1 MEELSKS
8 QRARLAIRT
17 FKTMADALILR
28 GYYKPSGK
36 SGEKL
41 AESLKLF
48 NPEIYGTMSDSRIV
62 ELKGL
67 EYVMDRMP
75 RGIENSNRIILTA
88 DEDFH
93 DTSFEKVT
101 PLKRRRQSYIV
112 SEKEICF
119 VISRGLTEVYDILT
133 HITFLNIEAQKI
145 HGQICNKEG
154 ETCSE
159 WHDLQHAANQQHLL
173 EGAELD
179 QAIWNLCIIL
189 GRTYRE
195 TRDTYEYLEL
205 HHNKKENSNNGLF
218 SIIHSM
224 GQKIIEEAKSS
235 DNLLTVYFTPSLQEM
250 IGHHKYASLWA
261 KNVKQ
266 HLCDRGLQDRPI
278 HVVSA
283 NMHSMR
289 NIFYGAG
296 YLKTNSR
303 NVPSDLYD
311 MISDI
316 RDIDKEIKLYAAD
329 FGFSSLVDLT
339 ESTIDIMVIDTTKN
353 IPFNLHES
361 IRCDFSYLEKEK
373 PVILV
378 IDYAFGTQ
386 AFDIFDEL
394 LCPYRIEEKTVVF
407 NIVSISVMGKAGTLP
422 GKKGDIMLA
431 TAHVMEGTTNNYIVD
446 NDLDVKDFDEG
457 YPIHVGPMVTVLG
470 TSLQNRDV
478 LAKFHT
484 SNWKAIGLEMEGGH
498 FQRAISAAIIQGHIS
513 RKVKTRYAYYA
524 SDNPLYSGQTLASGS
539 MGVEGIAPTYMI
551 TRVLLEKIVNPLPA
565 PIVCVS

>member
-36 SGEKL
+36 SGEKFS
-41 AESLKLF
+41 ESLKLF
-48 NPEIYGTMSDSRIV
+48 NPEIYGTMSDPRIV

-75 RGIENSNRIILTA
+75 RGIEKCNRIILTA

-119 VISRGLTEVYDILT
+119 VISRGLTEIYDILT

-145 HGQICNKEG
+145 YGQICNKEG
-154 ETCSE
+154 ETSSE
-159 WHDLQHAANQQHLL
+159 WHDLQNAAKQQHLL

-179 QAIWNLCIIL
+179 QAIWNLSIIV

-195 TRDTYEYLEL
+195 TRDSYEYLEL

-218 SIIHSM
+218 SIIYSM
-224 GQKIIEEAKSS
+224 GQKVIEEIQSR
-235 DNLLTVYFTPSLQEM
+235 DDLLTIYFTPSLQEM

-261 KNVKQ
+261 ENVKQ
-266 HLCDRGLQDRPI
+266 HLYDRGLQDRPI

-283 NMHSMR
+283 NMHSMK

-296 YLKTNSR
+296 YLKISGR
-303 NVPSDLYD
+303 NVPEDLYD
-311 MISDI
+311 MISEI
-316 RDIDKEIKLYAAD
+316 RDFDREIDLYAAD
-329 FGFSSLVDLT
+329 FGFSSLVDIT
-339 ESTIDIMVIDTTKN
+339 ESTIDVMVIDTAKN
-353 IPFNLHES
+353 TPFNLHES
-361 IRCDFSYLEKEK
+361 IQCDFRYLEKEQ

-386 AFDIFDEL
+386 AFDILDEL
-394 LCPYRIEEKTVVF
+394 LCPCHLDGQTVTF
-407 NIVSISVMGKAGTLP
+407 NIVSINVMGKAGTLP

-446 NDLDVKDFDEG
+446 NDLDINDFDEG

-478 LAKFHT
+478 LKKFHT
-484 SNWKAIGLEMEGGH
+484 SNWKAVGLEMEGGH

-513 RKVKTRYAYYA
+513 RTVKTRYAYYA
-524 SDNPLYSGQTLASGS
+524 SDNPLLSGQTLASGS

-551 TRVLLEKIVNPLPA
+551 TRVILEKIVNPLPPA
-565 PIVCVS
+565 ACEL

>member
-48 NPEIYGTMSDSRIV
+48 NPEIYGTMSDPRIV

-75 RGIENSNRIILTA
+75 RGIERCNRIILTA

-101 PLKRRRQSYIV
+101 PLKRRRLSYIV

-119 VISRGLTEVYDILT
+119 VISRGLTEIYDILT

-159 WHDLQHAANQQHLL
+159 WHDLKNAATQQHLL

-179 QAIWNLCIIL
+179 QAIWNLSIIV

-195 TRDTYEYLEL
+195 TRDCYESLEL

-224 GQKIIEEAKSS
+224 GQKVIEETKSI
-235 DNLLTVYFTPSLQEM
+235 DDLLTIYFTPSLQEM

-266 HLCDRGLQDRPI
+266 HICDRGLQDRPI

-283 NMHSMR
+283 NMHSMK

-296 YLKTNSR
+296 YLKKNGRTVSE
-303 NVPSDLYD
+303 DLYD
-311 MISDI
+311 MVADI
-316 RDIDKEIKLYAAD
+316 RDFDKEINAYAAD
-329 FGFSSLVDLT
+329 YGFSSFVDT
-339 ESTIDIMVIDTTKN
+339 SESTIDVMIIDTARN

-361 IRCDFSYLEKEK
+361 IQCDFNYLEKEQ

-394 LCPYRIEEKTVVF
+394 LCPYRQNGKTVTF
-407 NIVSISVMGKAGTLP
+407 HIVSISVMGKAGTLP
-422 GKKGDIMLA
+422 GNKGDIMLA

-446 NDLDVKDFDEG
+446 NDLDIKDFDEG
-457 YPIHVGPMVTVLG
+457 YPIHIGPMVTVLG

-478 LAKFHT
+478 LEKFHT
-484 SNWKAIGLEMEGGH
+484 SNWKAVGLEMEGGH
-498 FQRAISAAIIQGHIS
+498 YQRAISAAIIQGHIS

-524 SDNPLYSGQTLASGS
+524 SDNPLHSGQTLASGS

-551 TRVLLEKIVNPLPA
+551 TRVFLEKIVNPLPPA
-565 PIVCVS
+565 VCES

>member
-17 FKTMADALILR
+17 FKTMVDALILR

-48 NPEIYGTMSDSRIV
+48 NPEIYGTMSDPRIV

-67 EYVMDRMP
+67 EYVIDRMP
-75 RGIENSNRIILTA
+75 RGIEKCNRIILTA

-93 DTSFEKVT
+93 DTSFEKVS
-101 PLKRRRQSYIV
+101 PLKRRRLSYIV

-119 VISRGLTEVYDILT
+119 VISRGLTEIYDILT
-133 HITFLNIEAQKI
+133 HITFLNIEAQKV
-145 HGQICNKEG
+145 HGQICSKEG

-159 WHDLQHAANQQHLL
+159 WHDLQKAADQQHLL
-173 EGAELD
+173 EGADLD
-179 QAIWNLCIIL
+179 QAIWNLSIIV

-218 SIIHSM
+218 SIIRSM
-224 GQKIIEEAKSS
+224 GQKMIEETKSS
-235 DNLLTVYFTPSLQEM
+235 DDLLTIYFTPSLQEM

-261 KNVKQ
+261 NNVKQ
-266 HLCDRGLQDRPI
+266 HLYDRELQERPI

-283 NMHSMR
+283 NMHSMK
-289 NIFYGAG
+289 NVFYGAG
-296 YLKTNSR
+296 YLKINGKS
-303 NVPSDLYD
+303 VPTDLYD
-311 MISDI
+311 MIFEI
-316 RDIDKEIKLYAAD
+316 RDFAREIDLYAAD
-329 FGFSSLVDLT
+329 FGFTSLVDTT
-339 ESTIDIMVIDTTKN
+339 ESTIDVMVIDTSQNT
-353 IPFNLHES
+353 PFNLHES
-361 IRCDFSYLEKEK
+361 IRCDFSYLKKEK

-386 AFDIFDEL
+386 AFDILDEL
-394 LCPYRIEEKTVVF
+394 LSPCQLSEELVTF
-407 NIVSISVMGKAGTLP
+407 NIQSINIMGKAGTLP

-457 YPIHVGPMVTVLG
+457 YPIHIGPMVTVLG

-478 LAKFHT
+478 LEKFHT
-484 SNWKAIGLEMEGGH
+484 SNWKAVGLEMEGGH

-513 RKVKTRYAYYA
+513 REVKTRYAYYA
-524 SDNPLYSGQTLASGS
+524 SDNPLLSGQTLASGS
-539 MGVEGIAPTYMI
+539 MGVDGIAPTYMI
-551 TRVLLEKIVNPLPA
+551 TRVLLEKIVNPLP
-565 PIVCVS
+565 